1 MRHKRGLIAAG
12 AALVALLLMGCI
24 PSSILAEFE
33 GGRAEKESASTEP
46 VAAEP
51 AIPEPGAEEGSI
63 DVAGRWTGTL
73 TFSDFEMHTTDE
85 QTALVFSNEIA
96 ETMDKPYGIL
106 LDTVPDQNLATLNFD
121 GSLIIPGA
129 MSRTGDEVTF
139 EFRQA
144 GTGELE
150 VGATLPVTFMLT
162 GRITDGAE
170 PGLSGNVRYDVS
182 TMDGAPAW
190 TQVGTWSVTR

>member
-1 MRHKRGLIAAG
+1 MRYHRGLIAIAV
-12 AALVALLLMGCI
+12 ALVALLLLGCV
-24 PSSILAEFE
+24 PSSILAEFG

-46 VAAEP
+46 AAAGP
-51 AIPEPGAEEGSI
+51 ATPKPGAEEGET
-63 DVAGRWTGTL
+63 DVAGRWMGSL
-73 TFSDFEMHTTDE
+73 TFTDFEMHTTDE
-85 QTALVFSNEIA
+85 QTVLVFSNEIA
-96 ETMDKPYGIL
+96 ETMDKSYGIL
-106 LDTVPDQNLATLNFD
+106 IDTEPDANTATLNFD
-121 GSLIIPGA
+121 GTLIIAGA

-150 VGATLPVTFMLT
+150 VGATLPVTFTLT

-170 PGLSGNVRYDVS
+170 PEMSGNVQYDVY

-190 TQVGTWSVTR
+190 TQMGTWSVTR